1 MFKRILLALVIG
13 SFLVGTAFAGM
24 KEMKEAYASKDY
36 ATCISEANKVI
47 ADLASSAGDRGLA
60 KMYKGFCGA
69 PDITM
74 TDVEF
79 SAIQVG
85 YTLEYVR
92 CLPEESRGDWT
103 KKSAALLKPWLLNS
117 KPYVNDFYYIY
128 GFMLAD
134 LGGQDFLLKLLQKD
148 KVFGDRWLEGR
159 LPLCTQET
167 LKQANMGE
175 RANTILTL
183 IGKDTPV
190 LVIKNAY
197 IFLDKLALGTEASLQ
212 LLEKIALVVPATPEN
227 AEFLGGV
234 LSELKKLNP

>member
-47 ADLASSAGDRGLA
+47 ADPASSAGDRGLA
-60 KMYKGFCGA
+60 KVYKGFCGD

-92 CLPEESRGDWT
+92 CLPKESRGDWT
-103 KKSAALLKPWLLNS
+103 KKSATLIKPWLLNETP
-117 KPYVNDFYYIY
+117 KNDFYYIY
-128 GFMLAD
+128 DFMLAD

-148 KVFGDRWLEGR
+148 NVFEDRYLKGR
-159 LPLCTQET
+159 LPLCTKET